1 MSTDQ
6 SDIVEVGEK
15 LALICDDGPHA
26 DALKSTV
33 EELGFK
39 TNTAETSDRGI
50 ERMKYA
56 SYDLI
61 IVTENFA
68 GSTRESNGVLRF
80 IAPLPMAQRRD
91 WYVVLIGDSFRTL
104 DAMQAY
110 TESVH
115 MVVNPQDV
123 GNLGA
128 ILRKGLADFAVF
140 YRVYKTVLA
149 ETGEVA

>member
-26 DALKSTV
+26 DTLKSTV

-104 DAMQAY
+104 DAMQALCRECAHGRQPAGCG
-110 TESVH
+110 ESGSD
-115 MVVNPQDV
+115 P
-123 GNLGA
+123 
-128 ILRKGLADFAVF
+128 
-140 YRVYKTVLA
+140 
-149 ETGEVA
+149 